1 MLTVKKIKDKGCICL
16 SIKKDLLAVGHTALD
31 YIITVDEFPK
41 ANNSAPMKTMKNL
54 NGGAAAN
61 VAMIGAKLGM
71 KTGLI
76 SAVGCE
82 FIDSHYHKNMQKL
95 GVDTEA
101 LIISQDENTPTA
113 FVMTNNNQ
121 DQISYFYW
129 GAGKDF
135 HDSIVPR
142 DKIKEFKA
150 VHLATGDPHFNCKSG
165 IVAKEEERLVS
176 FDPGQDLGMYSP
188 KKLKEVISNV
198 NILFGNHHEIKRIQE
213 SLNVDIN
220 GLMDFGPEIVLKTCG
235 SEGSIIYSEDEGK
248 IEVKS
253 IYRPAVDPTGAGDS
267 YKAGFVSRLIYG
279 ASLEEAAKFASSVSS
294 FVVEKQGCQTN
305 MPTFDEAYNRM
316 VEFYK

>member
-1 MLTVKKIKDKGCICL
+1 M
-16 SIKKDLLAVGHTALD
+16 AVGHTALD
-31 YIITVDEFPK
+31 YIITVDEFPL

-61 VAMIGAKLGM
+61 VAMIGATLGM

-101 LIISQDENTPTA
+101 LIISQEENTPTA

-129 GAGKDF
+129 GAGKEF
-135 HDSIVPR
+135 HDSEVPR
-142 DKIKEFKA
+142 DKVKEFKA
-150 VHLATGDPHFNCKSG
+150 VHLATGDPHFNCKAG

-198 NILFGNHHEIKRIQE
+198 NILFGNHHEIKRIQD
-213 SLNVDIN
+213 SLEVDIN
-220 GLMDFGPEIVLKTCG
+220 GLMDLGPEIVLKTCG
-235 SEGSIIYSEDEGK
+235 KEGSHIYSVDGDK
-248 IEVKS
+248 LEVES

-267 YKAGFVSRLIYG
+267 YKAGFLSQFING
-279 ASLEEAAKFASSVSS
+279 ASLEESAKFASSVSS

-305 MPTFDEAYNRM
+305 MPSYDETYNRM
-316 VEFYK
+316 IEFYK

>member
-1 MLTVKKIKDKGCICL
+1 MT
-16 SIKKDLLAVGHTALD
+16 IKKDLLAIGHTALD

-41 ANNSAPMKTMKNL
+41 ANNSAPMNTMLNL

-61 VAMIGAKLGM
+61 VAMIGASLGM
-71 KTGLI
+71 KTGLV
-76 SAVGCE
+76 SAVGKE
-82 FIDSHYHKNMQKL
+82 FIDSHYHKEMTKL

-101 LIISQDENTPTA
+101 MIVSETENTPTA

-135 HDSIVPR
+135 HDSVVPR
-142 DKIKEFKA
+142 EKIKEFKA

-188 KKLKEVISNV
+188 KKLKEVITNS
-198 NILFGNHHEIKRIQE
+198 NILFGNHHEIKRIQD
-213 SLNVDIN
+213 SLSVDIN
-220 GLMDFGPEIVLKTCG
+220 GLMEMGPEIVVKTCG
-235 SEGSIIYSEDEGK
+235 KEGSFIYSIDEGK
-248 IEVKS
+248 IEIDA

-267 YKAGFVSRLIYG
+267 YRSGFLSQLING
-279 ASLEEAAKFASSVSS
+279 KTLEESAKFASAVSS

-305 MPTFDEAYNRM
+305 MPSHDDAYNRM
-316 VEFYK
+316 MEFY

>member
-1 MLTVKKIKDKGCICL
+1 M

-31 YIITVDEFPK
+31 YIITVDEFPM

-54 NGGAAAN
+54 DGGAAAN
-61 VAMIGAKLGM
+61 VAMIGAKLGL
-71 KTGLI
+71 KTGLV
-76 SAVGCE
+76 SAVGE
-82 FIDSHYHKNMQKL
+82 DFIDSHYHRRMKDL
-95 GVDTEA
+95 SVDTDA
-101 LIISQDENTPTA
+101 MIVSKTENTPTA
-113 FVMTNNNQ
+113 FVMTNKNQ

-135 HDSIVPR
+135 HDSAVPR

-188 KKLKEVISNV
+188 KKLKEVITHSD
-198 NILFGNHHEIKRIQE
+198 ILFGNHHEIKRIQD
-213 SLNVDIN
+213 SLGVDIN
-220 GLMDFGPEIVLKTCG
+220 GLMEIGPEIVIKTCG
-235 SEGSIIYSEDEGK
+235 KEGSFVYSVDEGK
-248 IEVKS
+248 IEIDS

-267 YKAGFVSRLIYG
+267 YRSGFLSRFING
-279 ASLEEAAKFASSVSS
+279 SSLEESAKFASSVSS

-305 MPTFDEAYNRM
+305 MPSYEEAYNRM
-316 VEFYK
+316 IEFY

>member
-1 MLTVKKIKDKGCICL
+1 M

-31 YIITVDEFPK
+31 YIITVDEFPM

-61 VAMIGAKLGM
+61 VAMIGATLGM

-101 LIISQDENTPTA
+101 LIISQEENTPTA

-129 GAGKDF
+129 GAGKEF
-135 HDSIVPR
+135 HDSEVPR
-142 DKIKEFKA
+142 DKVKEFKA
-150 VHLATGDPHFNCKSG
+150 VHLATGDPHFNCKAG

-198 NILFGNHHEIKRIQE
+198 NILFGNHHEIKRIQD
-213 SLNVDIN
+213 SLEVDIN
-220 GLMDFGPEIVLKTCG
+220 GLMDLGPEIVLKTCG
-235 SEGSIIYSEDEGK
+235 KEGSHIYSVDGDK
-248 IEVKS
+248 LEVES

-267 YKAGFVSRLIYG
+267 YKAGFLSQFING
-279 ASLEEAAKFASSVSS
+279 ASLEESAKFASSVSS

-305 MPTFDEAYNRM
+305 MPSYDETYNRM
-316 VEFYK
+316 IEFYK

>member
-1 MLTVKKIKDKGCICL
+1 MT
-16 SIKKDLLAVGHTALD
+16 IKKDLLAIGHTALD

-41 ANNSAPMKTMKNL
+41 ANNSAPMKTMLNL

-61 VAMIGAKLGM
+61 VAMIGASLGI
-71 KTGLI
+71 KTGLV
-76 SAVGCE
+76 SAVGKE
-82 FIDSHYHKNMQKL
+82 FIDSHYHKEMTNL

-101 LIISQDENTPTA
+101 LIISETENTPTA
-113 FVMTNNNQ
+113 FVMTNSNQ

-129 GAGKDF
+129 GAGKEF
-135 HDSIVPR
+135 HDSEVPR
-142 DKIKEFKA
+142 EKIREFKA

-188 KKLKEVISNV
+188 KKLKEVINNV
-198 NILFGNHHEIKRIQE
+198 NILFGNHHEIKRIQD
-213 SLNVDIN
+213 SLGVDIN
-220 GLMDFGPEIVLKTCG
+220 GLMEFGPEIVLTTCG
-235 SEGSIIYSEDEGK
+235 KEGSFIYSLDEGK
-248 IEVKS
+248 IEIES

-267 YKAGFVSRLIYG
+267 YKAGFLSQFING
-279 ASLEEAAKFASSVSS
+279 KTLEESAKFASSVSS

-305 MPTFDEAYNRM
+305 MPSYDDAYNRM

>member
-1 MLTVKKIKDKGCICL
+1 MSV
-16 SIKKDLLAVGHTALD
+16 KKDLLAVGHTALD

-61 VAMIGAKLGM
+61 VAMIGATLGM
-71 KTGLI
+71 KTGLV

-101 LIISQDENTPTA
+101 LIISQEESTPTA
-113 FVMTNNNQ
+113 FVITNNNQ

-129 GAGKDF
+129 GAGKEF
-135 HDSIVPR
+135 HDSEVPR

-150 VHLATGDPHFNCKSG
+150 VHLATGDPHFNCKTG

-213 SLNVDIN
+213 SMNVDIN
-220 GLMDFGPEIVLKTCG
+220 GLMDLGPEVVLMTCG
-235 SEGSIIYSEDEGK
+235 SKGSIIYSPDEGK
-248 IEVKS
+248 IEVES

-305 MPTFDEAYNRM
+305 MPTYDDAYNRM
-316 VEFYK
+316 IDFYNQSF

>member
-1 MLTVKKIKDKGCICL
+1 M

-31 YIITVDEFPK
+31 YIITVDEFPM

-61 VAMIGAKLGM
+61 VAMIGATLGM

-101 LIISQDENTPTA
+101 LIISQEENTPTA

-129 GAGKDF
+129 GAGKEF
-135 HDSIVPR
+135 HDSEVPR
-142 DKIKEFKA
+142 DKVKEFKA
-150 VHLATGDPHFNCKSG
+150 VHLATGDPHFNCKAG

-198 NILFGNHHEIKRIQE
+198 NILFGNHHEIKRIQD
-213 SLNVDIN
+213 SLEVDIN
-220 GLMDFGPEIVLKTCG
+220 GLMDLGPEIVLKTCG
-235 SEGSIIYSEDEGK
+235 KEGSHIYSVDGDK
-248 IEVKS
+248 LEVES

-267 YKAGFVSRLIYG
+267 YKAGFLSQFING
-279 ASLEEAAKFASSVSS
+279 ASLEESAKFASSVSS

-305 MPTFDEAYNRM
+305 MPTYDETYNRM
-316 VEFYK
+316 IEFYK

>member
-1 MLTVKKIKDKGCICL
+1 M
-16 SIKKDLLAVGHTALD
+16 GHTALD

-61 VAMIGAKLGM
+61 VAMIGATLGM
-71 KTGLI
+71 KTGLV

-101 LIISQDENTPTA
+101 LIISQEESTPTA
-113 FVMTNNNQ
+113 FVITNNNQ

-129 GAGKDF
+129 GAGKEF
-135 HDSIVPR
+135 RDSEVPR

-150 VHLATGDPHFNCKSG
+150 VHLATGDPHFNCKTG

-188 KKLKEVISNV
+188 KKLKKS
-198 NILFGNHHEIKRIQE
+198 
-213 SLNVDIN
+213 SL
-220 GLMDFGPEIVLKTCG
+220 T
-235 SEGSIIYSEDEGK
+235 
-248 IEVKS
+248 
-253 IYRPAVDPTGAGDS
+253 
-267 YKAGFVSRLIYG
+267 
-279 ASLEEAAKFASSVSS
+279 
-294 FVVEKQGCQTN
+294 
-305 MPTFDEAYNRM
+305 
-316 VEFYK
+316 

>member
-1 MLTVKKIKDKGCICL
+1 MSV
-16 SIKKDLLAVGHTALD
+16 KKDLLAVGHTALD

-54 NGGAAAN
+54 NGGVAAN
-61 VAMIGAKLGM
+61 VAMIGATLGM

-101 LIISQDENTPTA
+101 LIISQEENTPTA
-113 FVMTNNNQ
+113 FVMTNSNQ

-129 GAGKDF
+129 GAAKEF
-135 HDSIVPR
+135 HDSEVPR
-142 DKIKEFKA
+142 DKVKEFKA
-150 VHLATGDPHFNCKSG
+150 VHLATGDPHFNCKTG

-188 KKLKEVISNV
+188 KKLKEVIANV
-198 NILFGNHHEIKRIQE
+198 NILFGNHHEIKRIQD
-213 SLNVDIN
+213 SLSVDIN
-220 GLMDFGPEIVLKTCG
+220 GLMEMGPEIVLMTCG
-235 SEGSIIYSEDEGK
+235 KEGSHIYSVDDGK
-248 IEVKS
+248 FEIES

-267 YKAGFVSRLIYG
+267 YKAGFISQFING
-279 ASLEEAAKFASSVSS
+279 ASLEESAKFASSVSS

-305 MPTFDEAYNRM
+305 MPTHDEAYNRM

>member
-1 MLTVKKIKDKGCICL
+1 M

-61 VAMIGAKLGM
+61 VAMVGAKLGM
-71 KTGLI
+71 KTGLL

-82 FIDSHYHKNMQKL
+82 FINSHYHKDMEKL
-95 GVDTEA
+95 GIDTDA
-101 LIISQDENTPTA
+101 MIISEDENTSTA

-129 GAGKDF
+129 GAAKEF
-135 HDSIVPR
+135 HDGVVPR
-142 DKIKEFKA
+142 DKLKEFKV

-188 KKLKEVISNV
+188 KKLKEVISNS
-198 NILFGNHHEIKRIQE
+198 NILFGNHHEIKRIQD
-213 SLNVDIN
+213 SLGVDIN
-220 GLMDFGPEIVLKTCG
+220 DLMDLGPEIVIKTCG
-235 SEGSIIYSEDEGK
+235 KEGSFIYSIDEGK
-248 IEVKS
+248 IEIDS

-267 YKAGFVSRLIYG
+267 FRSGFLSQFING
-279 ASLEEAAKFASSVSS
+279 ASLEESAKFASSVSS

-305 MPTFDEAYNRM
+305 MPSYDEAYNRM
-316 VEFYK
+316 IDFY

>member
-1 MLTVKKIKDKGCICL
+1 MIWLT
-16 SIKKDLLAVGHTALD
+16 IKKDLLAIGHTALD

-41 ANNSAPMKTMKNL
+41 ANNSAPMNTMLNL

-61 VAMIGAKLGM
+61 VAMIGASLGL
-71 KTGLI
+71 KAGLV
-76 SAVGCE
+76 SAVGKE
-82 FIDSHYHKNMQKL
+82 FIDSHYHKEMTRL

-101 LIISQDENTPTA
+101 MIISETENTPTA
-113 FVMTNNNQ
+113 FVMTNKNQ

-135 HDSIVPR
+135 HDSEVPR
-142 DKIKEFKA
+142 EKIKEFKA

-188 KKLKEVISNV
+188 KKLKEVISNS

-213 SLNVDIN
+213 SLAVDIN
-220 GLMDFGPEIVLKTCG
+220 GLMELGPEIVLTTCG
-235 SEGSIIYSEDEGK
+235 KEGSIIYSIDEGK
-248 IEVKS
+248 FEIDS

-267 YKAGFVSRLIYG
+267 YKAGFLSQFING
-279 ASLEEAAKFASSVSS
+279 KTLEESAKFASSVSS

-305 MPTFDEAYNRM
+305 MPSYEDAYNRM
-316 VEFYK
+316 MDFY

>member
-1 MLTVKKIKDKGCICL
+1 MSV
-16 SIKKDLLAVGHTALD
+16 KKDLLAVGHTALD

-61 VAMIGAKLGM
+61 VAMIGATLGM
-71 KTGLI
+71 KTGLV

-101 LIISQDENTPTA
+101 LIISQE
-113 FVMTNNNQ
+113 
-121 DQISYFYW
+121 
-129 GAGKDF
+129 
-135 HDSIVPR
+135 
-142 DKIKEFKA
+142 KEFKA
-150 VHLATGDPHFNCKSG
+150 VHLATGDPHFNCKTG

-213 SLNVDIN
+213 SMNVDIN
-220 GLMDFGPEIVLKTCG
+220 GLMDLGPEVVLMTCG
-235 SEGSIIYSEDEGK
+235 SKGSIIYSPDEGK
-248 IEVKS
+248 IEVES

-305 MPTFDEAYNRM
+305 MPTYDEAYNRM
-316 VEFYK
+316 MDFYNKAF

>member
-1 MLTVKKIKDKGCICL
+1 M
-16 SIKKDLLAVGHTALD
+16 GHTALD
-31 YIITVDEFPK
+31 YIITVDEFPM
-41 ANNSAPMKTMKNL
+41 ANHSAPMKTMKNL

-61 VAMIGAKLGM
+61 VAMIGATLGM
-71 KTGLI
+71 KTGLV

-101 LIISQDENTPTA
+101 LIISEEENTPTA

-121 DQISYFYW
+121 DQI
-129 GAGKDF
+129 
-135 HDSIVPR
+135 
-142 DKIKEFKA
+142 
-150 VHLATGDPHFNCKSG
+150 PHFNCKTG

-198 NILFGNHHEIKRIQE
+198 NILFGNHHEIKRIQD
-213 SLNVDIN
+213 SMNVDIN
-220 GLMDFGPEIVLKTCG
+220 GLMDLGPEIVLMTCG
-235 SEGSIIYSEDEGK
+235 SKGSIIYSPDEGK
-248 IEVKS
+248 IEVES

-316 VEFYK
+316 VDFYK

>member
-1 MLTVKKIKDKGCICL
+1 
-16 SIKKDLLAVGHTALD
+16 
-31 YIITVDEFPK
+31 
-41 ANNSAPMKTMKNL
+41 KNL

-61 VAMIGAKLGM
+61 VAMIGATLGM

-129 GAGKDF
+129 GAGKEF
-135 HDSIVPR
+135 HDSEVPR

-150 VHLATGDPHFNCKSG
+150 VHLATGDPHFNCKTG

-188 KKLKEVISNV
+188 KKLKEVIANV

-213 SLNVDIN
+213 SMNVDIN
-220 GLMDFGPEIVLKTCG
+220 GLMDLGPEVVLMTCG
-235 SEGSIIYSEDEGK
+235 SKGSIIYSPDEGK
-248 IEVKS
+248 IEVES

-316 VEFYK
+316 IDFYK

>member
-1 MLTVKKIKDKGCICL
+1 M

-101 LIISQDENTPTA
+101 LIISQEENTPTA

-129 GAGKDF
+129 RAGKEF
-135 HDSIVPR
+135 HDSTVPR

-150 VHLATGDPHFNCKSG
+150 VHLATGDPHFNCKAG

-198 NILFGNHHEIKRIQE
+198 NILFGNHHEIKRIQD
-213 SLNVDIN
+213 SLEVDIN
-220 GLMDFGPEIVLKTCG
+220 GLMDLGPEVVLMTCG
-235 SEGSIIYSEDEGK
+235 SKGSIIYSLDEGK
-248 IEVKS
+248 IDVES
-253 IYRPAVDPTGAGDS
+253 IFRPAVDPTGAGDS
-267 YKAGFVSRLIYG
+267 YKAGFLSQFING

-305 MPTFDEAYNRM
+305 MPTHDEAYNRM
-316 VEFYK
+316 VDFYK

>member
-1 MLTVKKIKDKGCICL
+1 M

-61 VAMIGAKLGM
+61 VAMIGATLGM

-101 LIISQDENTPTA
+101 LIISQEENTPTA

-129 GAGKDF
+129 GAGKEF
-135 HDSIVPR
+135 HDSEVPR

-150 VHLATGDPHFNCKSG
+150 VHLATGDPHFNCKAG
-165 IVAKEEERLVS
+165 IGAKEE
-176 FDPGQDLGMYSP
+176 
-188 KKLKEVISNV
+188 
-198 NILFGNHHEIKRIQE
+198 
-213 SLNVDIN
+213 
-220 GLMDFGPEIVLKTCG
+220 
-235 SEGSIIYSEDEGK
+235 
-248 IEVKS
+248 
-253 IYRPAVDPTGAGDS
+253 
-267 YKAGFVSRLIYG
+267 
-279 ASLEEAAKFASSVSS
+279 
-294 FVVEKQGCQTN
+294 
-305 MPTFDEAYNRM
+305 
-316 VEFYK
+316 

>member
-1 MLTVKKIKDKGCICL
+1 M

-31 YIITVDEFPK
+31 YIITVDEFPQ
-41 ANNSAPMKTMKNL
+41 ANHSAPMKTMKNL

-61 VAMIGAKLGM
+61 VAMIGAKIGI
-71 KTGLI
+71 KTGLV

-101 LIISQDENTPTA
+101 LIVSQEENTPTA

-129 GAGKDF
+129 GAGKEF
-135 HDSIVPR
+135 HDSDVPR

-150 VHLATGDPHFNCKSG
+150 VHLATGDPHFNCKTG

-188 KKLKEVISNV
+188 KKLKEVITNV

-220 GLMDFGPEIVLKTCG
+220 GLMDLGPEIVLKTCG
-235 SEGSIIYSEDEGK
+235 EEGSFIYSADEYK
-248 IEVKS
+248 IKIDPV
-253 IYRPAVDPTGAGDS
+253 YRPAVDPTGAGDS
-267 YKAGFVSRLIYG
+267 YKAGFLSQFING
-279 ASLEEAAKFASSVSS
+279 ASLEESAKFASSVSS

-305 MPTFDEAYNRM
+305 MPTYDEAYNRM
-316 VEFYK
+316 VDFYK

>member
-1 MLTVKKIKDKGCICL
+1 M
-16 SIKKDLLAVGHTALD
+16 SIKKDILAVGHTALD

-61 VAMIGAKLGM
+61 VAMIGATLGM

-101 LIISQDENTPTA
+101 LIISKEENTPTA

-129 GAGKDF
+129 GAGKEF
-135 HDSIVPR
+135 HDSEVPR
-142 DKIKEFKA
+142 EKIKEFKA

-165 IVAKEEERLVS
+165 IVAKEEDRLVS

-188 KKLKEVISNV
+188 KKLKEVITHC

-213 SLNVDIN
+213 SLGVDIN
-220 GLMDFGPEIVLKTCG
+220 GLMDLGPEIVLKTCG
-235 SEGSIIYSEDEGK
+235 KEGSIIYSPDEGK
-248 IEVKS
+248 IEIES

-267 YKAGFVSRLIYG
+267 YKAGFISRFING
-279 ASLEEAAKFASSVSS
+279 ASLEESAKFASSVSS

-305 MPTFDEAYNRM
+305 MPSYDEAYNRM
-316 VEFYK
+316 IEFY

>member
-1 MLTVKKIKDKGCICL
+1 M
-16 SIKKDLLAVGHTALD
+16 SIKKDILAVGHTALD

-54 NGGAAAN
+54 NGGVAAN
-61 VAMIGAKLGM
+61 VAMIGATLGM

-76 SAVGCE
+76 SAVGFE

-101 LIISQDENTPTA
+101 LIISQEENTPTA
-113 FVMTNNNQ
+113 FVMTNSNQ

-129 GAGKDF
+129 GAAKEF
-135 HDSIVPR
+135 HDSEVPR
-142 DKIKEFKA
+142 DKVKEFKA
-150 VHLATGDPHFNCKSG
+150 VHLATGDPHFNCKTG

-188 KKLKEVISNV
+188 KKLKEVIANV
-198 NILFGNHHEIKRIQE
+198 NILFGNHHEIKRIQD
-213 SLNVDIN
+213 SLSVDIN
-220 GLMDFGPEIVLKTCG
+220 GLMEMGPEIVLMTCG
-235 SEGSIIYSEDEGK
+235 KEGSHIYSVDDGK
-248 IEVKS
+248 FEIES

-267 YKAGFVSRLIYG
+267 YKAGFISQFING
-279 ASLEEAAKFASSVSS
+279 ASLEESAKFASSVSS

-305 MPTFDEAYNRM
+305 MPTHDEAYNRM

>member
-1 MLTVKKIKDKGCICL
+1 M

-31 YIITVDEFPK
+31 YIITVDEFPL

-61 VAMIGAKLGM
+61 VAMIGATLGM

-101 LIISQDENTPTA
+101 LIISQEENTPTA

-129 GAGKDF
+129 GAGKEF
-135 HDSIVPR
+135 HDSEVPR
-142 DKIKEFKA
+142 DKVKEFKA
-150 VHLATGDPHFNCKSG
+150 VHLATGDPHFNCKAG

-198 NILFGNHHEIKRIQE
+198 NILFGNHHEIKRIQD
-213 SLNVDIN
+213 SLEVDIN
-220 GLMDFGPEIVLKTCG
+220 GLMDLGPEIVLKTCG
-235 SEGSIIYSEDEGK
+235 KEGSHIYSVDGDK
-248 IEVKS
+248 LEVES

-267 YKAGFVSRLIYG
+267 YKAGFLSQFING
-279 ASLEEAAKFASSVSS
+279 ASLEESAKFASSVSS

-305 MPTFDEAYNRM
+305 MPSYDETYNRM
-316 VEFYK
+316 IEFYK

>member
-1 MLTVKKIKDKGCICL
+1 M

-31 YIITVDEFPK
+31 YIITVDEFPM

-54 NGGAAAN
+54 DGGAAAN
-61 VAMIGAKLGM
+61 VAMIGAKLGL
-71 KTGLI
+71 KTGLV
-76 SAVGCE
+76 SAVGE
-82 FIDSHYHKNMQKL
+82 DFIDSHYHRRMNDL
-95 GVDTEA
+95 SVDTDA
-101 LIISQDENTPTA
+101 MIVSKTENTPTA
-113 FVMTNNNQ
+113 FVMTNKNQ

-135 HDSIVPR
+135 HDSAVPR

-188 KKLKEVISNV
+188 KKLKEVITHSD
-198 NILFGNHHEIKRIQE
+198 ILFGNHHEIKRIQD
-213 SLNVDIN
+213 SLGVDIN
-220 GLMDFGPEIVLKTCG
+220 GLMEIGPEIVIKTCG
-235 SEGSIIYSEDEGK
+235 KEGSFVYSVDEGK
-248 IEVKS
+248 IEIDS

-267 YKAGFVSRLIYG
+267 YRSGFLSRFING
-279 ASLEEAAKFASSVSS
+279 SSLEESAKFASSVSS

-305 MPTFDEAYNRM
+305 MPSYEEAYNRM
-316 VEFYK
+316 IEFY

>member
-1 MLTVKKIKDKGCICL
+1 M

-31 YIITVDEFPK
+31 YIITVDEFPE
-41 ANNSAPMKTMKNL
+41 ANHSAPMKTMKNL

-61 VAMIGAKLGM
+61 GAMIGATLGM

-82 FIDSHYHKNMQKL
+82 FIDSPYHKSMQKL

-101 LIISQDENTPTA
+101 LIISEEESTPTA

-121 DQISYFYW
+121 DQISYFYM
-129 GAGKDF
+129 GAGKEF
-135 HDSIVPR
+135 HDSEVPR
-142 DKIKEFKA
+142 EKIREFKA
-150 VHLATGDPHFNCKSG
+150 VHLATGDPHFNCKAG

-176 FDPGQDLGMYSP
+176 FDPGQDLGLYSP

>member
-1 MLTVKKIKDKGCICL
+1 M
-16 SIKKDLLAVGHTALD
+16 SIKKDILAVGHTALD

-54 NGGAAAN
+54 NGGVAAN
-61 VAMIGAKLGM
+61 VAMIGATLGM

-101 LIISQDENTPTA
+101 LIISQEENTPTA
-113 FVMTNNNQ
+113 FVMTNSNQ

-129 GAGKDF
+129 GAAKEF
-135 HDSIVPR
+135 HDSEVPR
-142 DKIKEFKA
+142 DKVKEFKA
-150 VHLATGDPHFNCKSG
+150 VHLATGDPHFNCKTG

-188 KKLKEVISNV
+188 KKLKEVIANV
-198 NILFGNHHEIKRIQE
+198 NILFGNHHEIKRIQD
-213 SLNVDIN
+213 SLSVDIN
-220 GLMDFGPEIVLKTCG
+220 GLMEMGPEIVLMTCG
-235 SEGSIIYSEDEGK
+235 KEGSHIYSVDDGK
-248 IEVKS
+248 FEIES
-253 IYRPAVDPTGAGDS
+253 IYRPAVDPTGAGDA
-267 YKAGFVSRLIYG
+267 YKAGFISQFING
-279 ASLEEAAKFASSVSS
+279 ASLEESAKFASSVSS

-305 MPTFDEAYNRM
+305 MPTHDEAYNRM

>member
-1 MLTVKKIKDKGCICL
+1 MT
-16 SIKKDLLAVGHTALD
+16 IKKDLLAIGHTALD

-41 ANNSAPMKTMKNL
+41 ANNSAPMNTMLNL

-61 VAMIGAKLGM
+61 VAMIGASLGM
-71 KTGLI
+71 KTGLV
-76 SAVGCE
+76 SAVGKE
-82 FIDSHYHKNMQKL
+82 FIDSHYHKEMTKL

-101 LIISQDENTPTA
+101 LIVSETENTPTA

-135 HDSIVPR
+135 HDSVVPR
-142 DKIKEFKA
+142 EKIKEFKA
-150 VHLATGDPHFNCKSG
+150 IHLATGDPHFNCKSG

-188 KKLKEVISNV
+188 KKLKEVITNS
-198 NILFGNHHEIKRIQE
+198 NILFGNHHEIKRIQD
-213 SLNVDIN
+213 SLSVDIN
-220 GLMDFGPEIVLKTCG
+220 GLMEMGPEIVVKTCG
-235 SEGSIIYSEDEGK
+235 KEGSFIYSIDEGK
-248 IEVKS
+248 IEIDA

-267 YKAGFVSRLIYG
+267 YRSGFLSQLING
-279 ASLEEAAKFASSVSS
+279 KTLEESAKFASAVSS

-305 MPTFDEAYNRM
+305 MPSHDDAYNRM
-316 VEFYK
+316 MEFY

>member
-1 MLTVKKIKDKGCICL
+1 M

-31 YIITVDEFPK
+31 YIITVDEFPM

-61 VAMIGAKLGM
+61 VAMIGATLGM

-101 LIISQDENTPTA
+101 LIISQEENTPTA

-129 GAGKDF
+129 GAGKEF
-135 HDSIVPR
+135 HDSEVPR
-142 DKIKEFKA
+142 EKVKEFKA
-150 VHLATGDPHFNCKSG
+150 VHLATGDPHFNCKAG

-198 NILFGNHHEIKRIQE
+198 NILFGNHHEIKRIQD
-213 SLNVDIN
+213 SLEVDIN
-220 GLMDFGPEIVLKTCG
+220 GLMDLGPEIVLKTCG
-235 SEGSIIYSEDEGK
+235 KEGSHIYSVDGDK
-248 IEVKS
+248 LEVES

-267 YKAGFVSRLIYG
+267 YKAGFLSQFING
-279 ASLEEAAKFASSVSS
+279 ASLEESAKFASSVSS

-305 MPTFDEAYNRM
+305 MPTYDETYNRM
-316 VEFYK
+316 IEFYK

>member
-1 MLTVKKIKDKGCICL
+1 M
-16 SIKKDLLAVGHTALD
+16 AVGHTALD
-31 YIITVDEFPK
+31 YIITVDEFPQ
-41 ANNSAPMKTMKNL
+41 ANHSAPMKTMKNL

-61 VAMIGAKLGM
+61 VAMIGAKLGK
-71 KTGLI
+71 KTGLV

-82 FIDSHYHKNMQKL
+82 FIDSHYHRNMQKL

-101 LIISQDENTPTA
+101 LIISQEENTPTA

-129 GAGKDF
+129 GAGKEF
-135 HDSIVPR
+135 HDSDVPR
-142 DKIKEFKA
+142 EKIKEFKA
-150 VHLATGDPHFNCKSG
+150 VHLATGDPHFNCKAG

-188 KKLKEVISNV
+188 KKLKEVITNV

-220 GLMDFGPEIVLKTCG
+220 GLMDLGPEIVLKTCG
-235 SEGSIIYSEDEGK
+235 EEGSFIYSADECK
-248 IEVKS
+248 IKIDPV
-253 IYRPAVDPTGAGDS
+253 YRPAVDPTGAGDS
-267 YKAGFVSRLIYG
+267 YKAGFLSQFING
-279 ASLEEAAKFASSVSS
+279 ASLEDSAKFASSVSS

-305 MPTFDEAYNRM
+305 MPTYDEAYNRM
-316 VEFYK
+316 IDFYK